1 MCFQNYKMLN
11 KCEVIFKRKIFYIL
25 KINYLKSQH
34 KIYTI
39 GARQGGREGGR
50 GDKLET
56 NGREKAP

>member
-1 MCFQNYKMLN
+1 MLN